1 MSDLAPLMN
10 WLVSLGPYGYV
21 LAALV
26 PVAVYFLKQRFGP
39 LPPPVTP
46 TPAPTPAVAPS
57 RLDAIAPLLSSL
69 LNALGMTPK
78 GRPATV
84 ADLPHETHLQLRDE
98 LDAVTAAKSAAHAAA
113 LADLNPAPEPTASK

>member
-10 WLVSLGPYGYV
+10 WLTSLGPYGYL

-26 PVAVYFLKQRFGP
+26 PIAVSFLKQRFGP
-39 LPPPVTP
+39 LPTPVTP
-46 TPAPTPAVAPS
+46 TPTPTPATAPS
-57 RLDAIAPLLSSL
+57 RLDAIAPLLNSL
-69 LNALGMTPK
+69 LNALGLAPK

-84 ADLPHETHLQLRDE
+84 ADLPHATHMQLRDE

-113 LADLNPAPEPTASK
+113 LADLSPSNE